1 MQILPVLLS
10 CAVFKCVSTVV
21 ADVGLTDAACVA
33 DSDVAV

>member
-1 MQILPVLLS
+1 MVMHMQILPVLLS
-10 CAVFKCVSTVV
+10 CAVLVV